1 MNRLAWTVYNAA
13 QLVFTLLWTAG
24 WISLALLVRLVTGG
38 RHWPLRMASRCWAPG
53 LLHGAGARLR
63 VEGLERVDWSQPHVF
78 VANHQ
83 SMIDVCALFRALP
96 VPVRFV
102 LKQELARVPFVG
114 WYARAMGMVFLE
126 RASARSSARRL
137 RAAVDTLR
145 GGASVCAFPE
155 GTRSRDGRVG
165 AFKGGA
171 FQLAIEAGVSVVPVA
186 IEGSGRV
193 LPATG
198 FRVRPGRITVR
209 IGEPLATRT
218 RTPDDRTA
226 LAQQARAAVAALL
239 DRPGSDA
246 Q

>member
-1 MNRLAWTVYNAA
+1 MNRLAWTVYNGA
-13 QLVFTLLWTAG
+13 QRIFTLLWTAG
-24 WISLALLVRLVTGG
+24 WISLALLVRLVAGG
-38 RHWPLRMASRCWAPG
+38 RHWPLRLASRCWAPG
-53 LLHGAGARLR
+53 LLHGAGARLA
-63 VEGLERVDWSQPHVF
+63 VEGLERVDGSQPHVF
-78 VANHQ
+78 VANHP

-114 WYARAMGMVFLE
+114 WYARATRMVFLE
-126 RASARSSARRL
+126 RASARGSARRL

-155 GTRSRDGRVG
+155 GPHSRDGCVG

-171 FQLAIEAGVSVVPVA
+171 FHLAIEAGAWCRWRSKA
-186 IEGSGRV
+186 AAGL

-209 IGEPLATRT
+209 IGEPLATRALA
-218 RTPDDRTA
+218 PGDRNA

>member
-1 MNRLAWTVYNAA
+1 MSRLAWAPLNAL
-13 QLVFTLLWTAG
+13 QLLFTLLWTAG
-24 WISLALLVRLVTGG
+24 WICLALVVRLLTGG

-53 LLHGAGARLR
+53 LLHGAGVRLE
-63 VEGLERVDWSQPHVF
+63 VHGLDRIDWSRPHVF

-83 SMIDVCALFRALP
+83 SMIDICALFRALP

-114 WYARAMGMVFLE
+114 WYARAMGMVFIE

-137 RAAVDTLR
+137 QAAVDTVR
-145 GGASVCAFPE
+145 GGANVCAFPE

-171 FQLAIEAGVSVVPVA
+171 FRLAIDAGAAIVPVA

-193 LPATG
+193 LPAAG
-198 FRVRPGRITVR
+198 FRVRPGRIVVR
-209 IGEPLATRT
+209 VGEPLATQGLMPQERN
-218 RTPDDRTA
+218 A
-226 LAQQARAAVAALL
+226 LARQSHAAVAALL
-239 DRPGSDA
+239 GKGVA